1 MLSYFEKVIGKEA
14 KETSPSPFG
23 RWINGTLVSAE
34 IGKLVA
40 EVIVRP
46 EMANPGNIMHGGAI
60 AGIFDEV
67 IGMCTFTLDTEGFF
81 VAINLNVDFLRPGNV
96 GETLRFEAEII
107 RQGKTMLHAE
117 AKAYNAQGK
126 LIAKASSNLALTKR

>member
-14 KETSPSPFG
+14 KDTSPSPFG

-40 EVIVRP
+40 EVKVRP

-117 AKAYNAQGK
+117 GKAYNAQGK